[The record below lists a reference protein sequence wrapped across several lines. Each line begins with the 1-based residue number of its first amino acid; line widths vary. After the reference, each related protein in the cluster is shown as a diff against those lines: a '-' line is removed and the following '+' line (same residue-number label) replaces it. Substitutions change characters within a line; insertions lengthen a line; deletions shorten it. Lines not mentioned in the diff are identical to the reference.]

1 MDAQKCHSLSGRR
14 SFLKAI
20 LPGGVLLGLG
30 TPCFLHALQAEGQAK
45 SDAPKHKFLADSGL
59 TLAQVFSMRYL
70 WPLDIFRGL
79 ETEIGRDKF
88 HEMLKSIIDASTKQQ
103 VAEMAKTLG
112 SNDMAAFTGLFRAPD
127 SMFSR
132 VLTYDIVED
141 TPKAFEVKVKECLW
155 AKTFRDAKA
164 EDLGYILSCYGD
176 YASAQGFN
184 PKMHM
189 IRTKTLMQGDEFCDH
204 RYVIEG

>member
-1 MDAQKCHSLSGRR
+1 MNELGCRSLSGRR

-20 LPGGVLLGLG
+20 LPGGVLMGLG

-59 TLAQVFSMRYL
+59 TLAQAFSMTYL

-79 ETEIGRDKF
+79 EAEIGRDKF
-88 HEMLKSIIDASTKQQ
+88 HEMLKSVIDVSTKQQ
-103 VAEMAKTLG
+103 VAEMAKRAG
-112 SNDMAAFTGLFRAPD
+112 SNDMAAFTGLFRAPG
-127 SMFSR
+127 SIFER
-132 VLTYDIVED
+132 ALTFDIVED

-184 PKMHM
+184 PKMRM
-189 IRTKTLMQGDEFCDH
+189 IRTKTLMQGDEFCNH
-204 RYVIEG
+204 RYVLEG

>member
-1 MDAQKCHSLSGRR
+1 LDAQKCHSLSGRR

-88 HEMLKSIIDASTKQQ
+88 HEMLKSVIDASTKQQ
-103 VAEMAKTLG
+103 VAEMAKRLG

-141 TPKAFEVKVKECLW
+141 TPTAF
-155 AKTFRDAKA
+155 DAKA

-184 PKMHM
+184 PKMRM

-204 RYVIEG
+204 RYVLEE